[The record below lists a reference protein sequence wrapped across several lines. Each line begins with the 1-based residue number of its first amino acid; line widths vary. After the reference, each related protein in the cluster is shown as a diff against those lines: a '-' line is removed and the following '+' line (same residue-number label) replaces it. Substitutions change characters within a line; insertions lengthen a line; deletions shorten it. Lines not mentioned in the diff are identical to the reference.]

1 MKHQGF
7 LWCTE
12 HYEHYEHWGCCRL
25 SLLDLPAEQ
34 DPPNDTLYHPL
45 VKAQQNIWYY
55 MLFLNDSFDPQ
66 WLQQL
71 QQNQVSTDFIL
82 SSSFLNPFLI
92 LSSSSSFS
100 PFLVLQSS
108 SPPVLVHHLVLHQ
121 AINPLKQ
128 SLCSAPCLR
137 CSGHNVTAL
146 KIWRSTS
153 DEIYEIY
160 LCET

>member
-1 MKHQGF
+1 MHWALWALWALRVLQTQSFRLTSRTGPTKWHSLSPSSQSTTKHMV
-7 LWCTE
+7 
-12 HYEHYEHWGCCRL
+12 
-25 SLLDLPAEQ
+25 
-34 DPPNDTLYHPL
+34 LY
-45 VKAQQNIWYY
+45 VI
-55 MLFLNDSFDPQ
+55 SQ
-66 WLQQL
+66 WL
-71 QQNQVSTDFIL
+71 SAIPKDFNNFNKTRFHLI
-82 SSSFLNPFLI
+82 SSFLHPFLI

-160 LCET
+160 LFET